1 MTHTAKTFA
10 MIAVAGVAIA
20 GVTMSQMRPSA
31 PTSVRTVAERPEL
44 PQVEKVSSLSMADSL
59 AALSNLDAAF
69 QSIVEYALPA
79 VVHIRASNTR
89 NADSQG
95 RFVGP
100 VAGSGSGVIVR
111 PDGYIVTNDH
121 VVGGFDQVQVILN
134 DGRELSG
141 KVFRAPDSDLAVIKV
156 DATDLPSLRFAD
168 SSSVRPGQFAIA
180 IGSPFG
186 LENSVTVGHISG
198 LSRATEIGDSRLGR
212 FRGYPDL
219 IQTDAA
225 INQGN
230 SGGPLLNIRGEVIG
244 INTAIFS
251 RTGGSIGVGFAI
263 PATTARLV
271 VDQLIERGKV
281 VRGFMGVG
289 PETLREFERQKL
301 GLDGGA
307 KIEELEAGGPAARA
321 GLRKGDVVTRIGSTP
336 IRTHSDLR
344 NTMLKHAPGETVE
357 VEYVREGR
365 RSTTRVQL
373 GEPPAAPE
381 LPARQIQPN
390 RIDPR
395 SMPDLRQ
402 FRDLFPDMFDMLPD
416 LRDRNEP
423 GQRPERD
430 EQPLGE
436 PVRLGVQVETVNDNL
451 RRQFSIPA
459 NVRGAVVTSVDPG
472 SRGATVGLRPGD
484 VITRFGDRNITAAGD
499 LVEAMRGVSRG
510 DTVQISYSRFGPGS
524 AANVSLPITFR

>member
-1 MTHTAKTFA
+1 MTHTSKTFA
-10 MIAVAGVAIA
+10 LIAVAGVAVA
-20 GVTMSQMRPSA
+20 GVTMSQVRPNS
-31 PTSVRTVAERPEL
+31 PTPVRPLVERPAL
-44 PQVEKVSSLSMADSL
+44 PKVEKISSLSMAESL
-59 AALSNLDAAF
+59 EALTQLDAAF
-69 QSIVEYALPA
+69 QSIVDYALPA
-79 VVHIRASNTR
+79 VVHIRASNSR
-89 NADSQG
+89 NADGRG

-100 VAGSGSGVIVR
+100 VVGSGSGLIVR

-121 VVGGFDQVQVILN
+121 VVGGFDQVQVVLN

-156 DATDLPSLRFAD
+156 DATDLPYLRFAD
-168 SSSVRPGQFAIA
+168 SSGVRPGQFAIA

-186 LENSVTVGHISG
+186 LENSVTVGHVSG

-251 RTGGSIGVGFAI
+251 RTGGNIGVGFAI
-263 PATTARLV
+263 PANTARLV

-301 GLDGGA
+301 GVDGGA
-307 KIEELEAGGPAARA
+307 KIDELDPNGPAAKA
-321 GLRKGDVVTRIGSTP
+321 GLRKGDVVTRINDNQ

-357 VEYVREGR
+357 VEFLREGR
-365 RSTTRVQL
+365 RSTARVQL

-381 LPARQIQPN
+381 LPARQTQPN

-402 FRDLFPDMFDMLPD
+402 FRDLFPDIPDLLPD
-416 LRDRNEP
+416 LGDPDAQRQRND
-423 GQRPERD
+423 RD
-430 EQPLGE
+430 EQPLSE
-436 PVRLGVQVETVNDNL
+436 PVRLGVQVETVNDTL

-459 NVRGAVVTSVDPG
+459 NVRGAVVMSVDPG
-472 SRGATVGLRPGD
+472 SRAAAIGLRQGD
-484 VITRFGDRNITAAGD
+484 VITRLGDRNIVEAND
-499 LVEAMRGVSRG
+499 LVEAMRGVNRG
-510 DTVQISYSRFGPGS
+510 DTLQISYSRFGQGS
-524 AANVSLPITFR
+524 VATVTRPVTFR